1 MAADYLNGEQI
12 AMFQDAF
19 NLFDS
24 DADGAV
30 NVREVGMILKAVGQN
45 PSEAEIQDMVMAV
58 DKDGTGSVVFPEFL
72 MMMAHKIN
80 AENAEDD
87 IREAF
92 KVFDG
97 DGNGYINRYE
107 LSIVM
112 ANIGEKLTPGEIQA
126 MIDEADIDG
135 DGQINYEEF
144 YNMMT

>member
-1 MAADYLNGEQI
+1 MGSLGCTKSVMAADYLNGEQI

-58 DKDGTGSVVFPEFL
+58 DKDGTGSVDFPEFL

-126 MIDEADIDG
+126 MI
-135 DGQINYEEF
+135 
-144 YNMMT
+144 